1 MLLER
6 RLQGIPEEGA
16 LATLRAAKQAAE
28 TAYKATQEELAV
40 LDERLRRLKGQ
51 VEVATERLRRALE
64 RELAQ
69 FKEGDG
75 ERRKLERA
83 QEATSVLEEFRSRVL
98 RDNIARVEVAV
109 LESFQHLVRKPG
121 LVNSLSIDPE
131 SFEVQLVNDRGRLVK
146 RDDLSA
152 GEKQLLAI
160 SILWGLAKTAGIP
173 MPVVVDTP
181 LGRLDSKH
189 RIKLIEHYF
198 PQASHQVLLLS
209 TDEEIRLQRLE
220 DLEPFISRS
229 YLLAYDDKQDRTT
242 VEAGYFQHQ
251 A

>member
-1 MLLER
+1 
-6 RLQGIPEEGA
+6 
-16 LATLRAAKQAAE
+16 
-28 TAYKATQEELAV
+28 
-40 LDERLRRLKGQ
+40 
-51 VEVATERLRRALE
+51 
-64 RELAQ
+64 
-69 FKEGDG
+69 
-75 ERRKLERA
+75 
-83 QEATSVLEEFRSRVL
+83 
-98 RDNIARVEVAV
+98 
-109 LESFQHLVRKPG
+109 
-121 LVNSLSIDPE
+121 
-131 SFEVQLVNDRGRLVK
+131 
-146 RDDLSA
+146 
-152 GEKQLLAI
+152 
-160 SILWGLAKTAGIP
+160 